1 MFPFGINGAGSFRNR
16 DRSDS
21 DSLKNVQ
28 NRETFSGMALAAD
41 GRQNLKFKTSFYFFD
56 RLRNKVNDTTKCAG
70 QV

>member
-41 GRQNLKFKTSFYFFD
+41 GRQNLNLKHLFIFSIVYVI
-56 RLRNKVNDTTKCAG
+56 RLMTLRSVPG